1 MKDLKDGKYQLKALL
16 RRNNV
21 IAKVKDNWSKQ
32 HLRWLT
38 ELILPHPAQQ
48 IVLQEYIQTIT
59 ERMNR
64 LKRLDN
70 ELEHHVK
77 NWRYYPVVIAEQGDY
92 WSKEHTPI
100 ALPQTSP
107 KSCNLDR
114 KT

>member
-1 MKDLKDGKYQLKALL
+1 
-16 RRNNV
+16 
-21 IAKVKDNWSKQ
+21 VKDNWSKQ

-77 NWRYYPVVIAEQGDY
+77 NWRYYPVVKAIQAMRDVRLLVEGAHTY
-92 WSKEHTPI
+92 RFAANISKELQLRQEDLSKAI
-100 ALPQTSP
+100 VAVDL
-107 KSCNLDR
+107 
-114 KT
+114 